1 MRLQKKPQTT
11 REVLQLTLSHCTIK
25 SRSSPPASRRSPAN
39 GRVAS
44 GWTGSRGPFS
54 FMAPAG
60 GMEVQRPLEI
70 SKFGQSVGGGAG
82 RACAKNTSSGP
93 GRRLHT
99 QSGQGGEAQGGGTSG
114 AFAEPPRSPA
124 RSPCC
129 ARPRLPRA
137 CPPETGERR
146 PPRACPPDTGER
158 RPPCACPTVTGEQ
171 LKKLL
176 PLWSGCP
183 VTQYHLRMWTV
194 SKCHLRR

>member
-11 REVLQLTLSHCTIK
+11 REVLQLTLSHCAIT
-25 SRSSPPASRRSPAN
+25 SRSSPPASSRSPAN

-99 QSGQGGEAQGGGTSG
+99 QSGQGGEAQGGGTSW

-129 ARPRLPRA
+129 ARPR
-137 CPPETGERR
+137 
-146 PPRACPPDTGER
+146 PPRLSPGDQGTKATAGLSPGDWGTKPPLHTPQATVCLSHSDWGTVKEAA
-158 RPPCACPTVTGEQ
+158 PPVVGVPRHPIPPQDVD
-171 LKKLL
+171 
-176 PLWSGCP
+176 
-183 VTQYHLRMWTV
+183 HI
-194 SKCHLRR
+194 